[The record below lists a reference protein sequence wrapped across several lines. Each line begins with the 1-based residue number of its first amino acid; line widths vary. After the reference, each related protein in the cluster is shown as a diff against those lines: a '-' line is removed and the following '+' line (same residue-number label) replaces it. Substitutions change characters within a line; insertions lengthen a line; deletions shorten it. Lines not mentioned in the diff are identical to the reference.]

1 MNSIEVKF
9 TVEALS
15 IEYTLTLHGASIH
28 TFFKQ
33 YHCCSIHF
41 NLNHQKGRKNTVARK
56 RPTPYST
63 DRNKPY
69 TLENVTRTAEPQNT
83 QQEFNGKLL

>member
-1 MNSIEVKF
+1 MEPPFIPFSNSTTVVLF
-9 TVEALS
+9 TS
-15 IEYTLTLHGASIH
+15 ILI
-28 TFFKQ
+28 
-33 YHCCSIHF
+33 IR
-41 NLNHQKGRKNTVARK
+41 KGEKNTVARK

-69 TLENVTRTAEPQNT
+69 TLENVNRTAEPQNT